1 MVRATGPGLNW
12 EELSRRCRREA
23 RSRTTDRV
31 AADDVAQ
38 EALLRAWRAWSRG
51 VRPDCPEAWLVTITR
66 REVARWDAGPSAR
79 SWRSARDEIELDDP
93 GRDDPD
99 AIVERAH
106 VRGVLETL
114 QPEDRLLVRL
124 RYEEDLTQAEVAR
137 RLGTP
142 EGTAKVRLHRL
153 RARLRERLSS

>member
-1 MVRATGPGLNW
+1 
-12 EELSRRCRREA
+12 
-23 RSRTTDRV
+23 
-31 AADDVAQ
+31 
-38 EALLRAWRAWSRG
+38 
-51 VRPDCPEAWLVTITR
+51 VTITR

-93 GRDDPD
+93 GHDDPD